1 MTGDPAFAD
10 YDDGMEMLM
19 PDWFDD
25 DFIQAVVD
33 VGATL
38 PDLRRRYGHRPPS
51 KAKDLARHLRL
62 VWSS

>member
-1 MTGDPAFAD
+1 MTGDPVFAD
-10 YDDGMEMLM
+10 YNNGMELLM

-25 DFIQAVVD
+25 DFIQAVVE
-33 VGATL
+33 VAAEI
-38 PDLRRRYGHRPPS
+38 PDPRQRYDHRPPS